1 MALIKD
7 ARVVADPWRSLAA
20 DEAVPNDRPVVISW
34 ERFQAERAAW
44 IARGQPL
51 GVRVPPEVPAGD
63 IAAEL
68 SNFALVALE
77 FPKFADGR
85 AFSTARLLR
94 ERYGFKGELRAVGEV
109 LRDQLLFMARCG
121 FDAFAIADERA
132 AAALGAFREITV
144 AYQPAADGTVPA
156 FRRHGDGTAVA
167 RRAGP
172 PPLPS
177 PERSRPGFAQAGEV
191 VRRAGHERR

>member
-7 ARVVADPWRSLAA
+7 ARVVADPWRSLAD

-34 ERFQAERAAW
+34 KRFQAEREAW

-51 GVRVPPEVPAGD
+51 GLRVPPEVPAGE
-63 IAAEL
+63 IAAEIPH
-68 SNFALVALE
+68 VALIAIE
-77 FPKFADGR
+77 FPRFTDGR

-94 ERYGFKGELRAVGEV
+94 ERHGFTGELRAVGEV
-109 LRDQLLFMARCG
+109 LRDQLFFMARCG

-156 FRRHGDGTAVA
+156 FRRLGAGMAVA
-167 RRAGP
+167 
-172 PPLPS
+172 
-177 PERSRPGFAQAGEV
+177 
-191 VRRAGHERR
+191 RRAGHERR